1 MKMLENLI
9 KLTTKHIIRYITLKM
24 GNIQD
29 VFDCSVPYGGTS
41 FNHVLMQGSDLTK
54 NLVGVLCRFRKEA
67 VAMMLS
73 PCFINFMQTKKTG
86 ISLNSTD
93 IERSFKLTTPHLV
106 KYKSE
111 PAFLENKNFSRVCPT
126 WESPG
131 SKSVRHL
138 GMEETLIEF

>member
-106 KYKSE
+106 KYKSSQRFWKTRIF
-111 PAFLENKNFSRVCPT
+111 PGYAQLG
-126 WESPG
+126 SPQG
-131 SKSVRHL
+131 ASPYD
-138 GMEETLIEF
+138 I